1 MAKLLAHQML
11 GLATTYFILRPENIM
26 QAIMYGFTAIIGST
40 VPDLD
45 AARGH
50 RRTLH
55 NIIACVLT
63 GLAVYTVLLI
73 ANAWIS
79 MSFNLYPLGSAL
91 SYITAYITHI
101 LADIP
106 TGGGVALLYPLSRK
120 RISVLG
126 LRYDNVLYN
135 GLLMILSTILLCL
148 FFASAL
154 PPYRIIRAWYTPHS

>member
-11 GLATTYFILRPENIM
+11 GLATAYFILRPESIV

-45 AARGH
+45 AAGGH

-55 NIIACVLT
+55 NMIACILT
-63 GLAVYTVLLI
+63 GIAVYTVLLI
-73 ANAWIS
+73 TNARIS
-79 MSFNLYPLGSAL
+79 MPFNLYPLGSAL
-91 SYITAYITHI
+91 SYIVAYITHI

-106 TGGGVALLYPLSRK
+106 TGNGVALFYPLSKK
-120 RISVLG
+120 RVRVLG

-135 GLLMILSTILLCL
+135 GLLMILSTILLCM
-148 FFASAL
+148 FFAGAL
-154 PPYRIIRAWYTPHS
+154 PPYKIIRAWYTPHG